1 MVSEILT
8 ATDSGIGK
16 ACIAC
21 EGEEAPREIDAGRNP
36 LGRRI
41 EARQALTVQELID
54 RRFNEYVT
62 QLSGRSRS
70 DQAAVLQTMVAPRR
84 QSSSYS

>member
-1 MVSEILT
+1 VASERLVSL
-8 ATDSGIGK
+8 AK
-16 ACIAC
+16 AKKLQ
-21 EGEEAPREIDAGRNP
+21 REIDAGRNP

-41 EARQALTVQELID
+41 EARQAPTVQELID